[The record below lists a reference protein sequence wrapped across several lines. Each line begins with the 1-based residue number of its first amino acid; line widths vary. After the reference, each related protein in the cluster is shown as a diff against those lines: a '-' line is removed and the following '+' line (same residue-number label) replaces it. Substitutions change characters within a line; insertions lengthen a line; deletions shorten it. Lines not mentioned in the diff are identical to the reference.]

1 MPGGLRGIG
10 AQAFEG
16 LAVVKTSRYNGC
28 VSASPLGKT
37 MSLYSCVHDHPLIR
51 VVNGGLAPERSSKGF
66 LRSGF
71 QMRHVGGLESDTRL
85 HERATTGSVGL
96 ESRARWLK
104 IVWTTR
110 CDGMA
115 PGSIVKRNSFCYG

>member
-1 MPGGLRGIG
+1 MTNRTRLGFGSLVEQSTYAALR
-10 AQAFEG
+10 
-16 LAVVKTSRYNGC
+16 
-28 VSASPLGKT
+28 
-37 MSLYSCVHDHPLIR
+37 R
-51 VVNGGLAPERSSKGF
+51 VENL
-66 LRSGF
+66 SGF
-71 QMRHVGGLESDTRL
+71 FAFRLQMRHVGGLESDTRL
-85 HERATTGSVGL
+85 HERATAGSVGL